1 MMIKNHIPPFSLY
14 AKRIWI
20 LKTWCIDAHHRC
32 SKMCKVLCSKRL
44 HIFSRASEHGNEWT
58 CEPRR
63 LGLYQVHFIHTNCF
77 VKKKN
82 GSRFHEFCTHGYYY
96 YHHFSYIYIFM
107 PRWWILMHT
116 YSTHG
121 LITPFFNFNR
131 LLPV

>member
-96 YHHFSYIYIFM
+96 YHFSYIYIYAT
-107 PRWWILMHT
+107 LMNSNAHIFHAWT
-116 YSTHG
+116 DYA
-121 LITPFFNFNR
+121 FFNFNR